1 MACRRG
7 SSARQV
13 QRFNGFPADKGIRGD
28 FPHPFGHQRGLDF
41 IGVFPFRQASP
52 ADDGPA
58 HGGGHDVIVAVHPH
72 DFLRQIGA
80 PLHVVPERGDGA
92 GQPAVFQRGGDAQAV
107 ENIHHRGIGHLHA
120 EQGVDAVRRD
130 MDGAGL
136 GQTLMPVDGALH
148 NVASV

>member
-1 MACRRG
+1 MT
-7 SSARQV
+7 SSARS
-13 QRFNGFPADKGIRGD
+13 A
-28 FPHPFGHQRGLDF
+28 HPSTSSRNEGT
-41 IGVFPFRQASP
+41 
-52 ADDGPA
+52 
-58 HGGGHDVIVAVHPH
+58 
-72 DFLRQIGA
+72 
-80 PLHVVPERGDGA
+80 VP